1 MSNIMVVKEYFLK
14 MVGAVIC
21 DLPVPECPEAVD
33 KKSLYNLCVRNS
45 VQNILSFAM
54 ESGAVKLPDEVSA
67 RLKQSR
73 LVCGFREATQSD
85 EVEFIRK
92 AFTENNISFML
103 LKGSHLKALY
113 PQADMRFMVDMDI
126 LVHEEDMQRAKE
138 IILSRGFIQEMD
150 NGKDIV
156 LIKKPV
162 LTIELHKML
171 FVEEYFMHDYFLGV
185 WDKAEKC
192 GESEFKMTYNDLY
205 VYTLAHLAEH
215 YTTAGA
221 CFRPVMDLFL
231 LKKHKSEKLDFNY
244 ITKQLEILGIE
255 AFAKN
260 IISLCDLI
268 FTEEERNETHALMES
283 YIVFGAPVE
292 NAEAAAAAALSENSK
307 ATSFIKTLFPNYK
320 HMSLRYPIL
329 KKLPFLLPLFWV
341 IRAVTYTFS
350 KNDMVKTKREQ
361 MKSYDK
367 ESVEKM
373 KEIFEKSGF

>member
-1 MSNIMVVKEYFLK
+1 MTVKEYFLK
-14 MVGAVIC
+14 LVGASIC
-21 DLPVPECPEAVD
+21 GLPLPVCPEDVD
-33 KKSLYNLCVRNS
+33 LKKLYSLCVRNS
-45 VQNILSFAM
+45 VQNILCLAA
-54 ESGAVKLPDEVSA
+54 EGGAVTFPDEIFKK
-67 RLKQSR
+67 LKQSR
-73 LVCGFREATQSD
+73 LVCSFRESAQSD
-85 EVEFIRK
+85 EVDFIRK
-92 AFTENNISFML
+92 TFTENKIPFML

-126 LVHEEDMQRAKE
+126 LVNEEDMQKGKE

-156 LIKKPV
+156 LIKKPI

-171 FVEEYFMHDYFLGV
+171 FVEEYFMHDYFLNV
-185 WDKAEKC
+185 WEKAEGC
-192 GESEFKMTYNDLY
+192 GEYEYKMSYNDLY

-221 CFRPVMDLFL
+221 CFRPMMDLFL
-231 LKKHKSEKLDFNY
+231 LKKHKSDELDFNY
-244 ITKQLEILGIE
+244 IEEQLEIIGIGK
-255 AFAKN
+255 FAKN
-260 IISLCDLI
+260 IMTLCDKI
-268 FTEEERNETHALMES
+268 FTDEELDENLLLMEN

-292 NAEAAAAAALSENSK
+292 NAEAAAAAALSDESK
-307 ATSFIKTLFPNYK
+307 ATGMLKTLFPDFK

-350 KNDMVKTKREQ
+350 KNDLVKTKREQ
-361 MKSYDK
+361 MKNYDK

-373 KEIFEKSGF
+373 KEIFEKSGL

>member
-1 MSNIMVVKEYFLK
+1 MSNIMIVKEYFLK

-21 DLPVPECPEAVD
+21 DLPVPECPENVD

-45 VQNILSFAM
+45 VQNILCFAM
-54 ESGAVKLPDEVSA
+54 ESGAVKFPDEISA
-67 RLKQSR
+67 KLKQSR
-73 LVCGFREATQSD
+73 LVCGFREATQVD
-85 EVEFIRK
+85 EIEFIRK
-92 AFTENNISFML
+92 NFTENNIPFML

-113 PQADMRFMVDMDI
+113 PRADMRFMVDMDI
-126 LVHEEDMQRAKE
+126 LVHEENMQKAKE
-138 IILSRGFIQEMD
+138 IILTRGFLQEMD

-171 FVEEYFMHDYFLGV
+171 FVEEYFMHNYFLGV

-192 GESEFKMTYNDLY
+192 GEREYKMTYNDLY

-221 CFRPVMDLFL
+221 CFRPMMDLFL
-231 LKKHKSEKLDFNY
+231 LKKHKSAELDFDY
-244 ITKQLEILGIE
+244 ITKQLEALGIGE
-255 AFAKN
+255 FSKN
-260 IISLCDLI
+260 IISLCDVI
-268 FTEEERNETHALMES
+268 FTEKELNETLTLMEN

-292 NAEAAAAAALSENSK
+292 NAEAAAAAALSEDSK

-320 HMSLRYPIL
+320 HMSLRYPVL

-341 IRAVTYTFS
+341 IRAITYTFS
-350 KNDMVKTKREQ
+350 KNDLVKTKREQ
-361 MKSYDK
+361 MKNYDK

-373 KEIFEKSGF
+373 KEIFEKSGL